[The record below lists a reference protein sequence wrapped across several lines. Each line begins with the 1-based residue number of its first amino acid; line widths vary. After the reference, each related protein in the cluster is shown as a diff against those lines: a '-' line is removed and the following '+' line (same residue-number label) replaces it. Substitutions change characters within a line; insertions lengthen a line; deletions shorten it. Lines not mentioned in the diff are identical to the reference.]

1 MLEQPKIYVSAV
13 PDNETTRIPA
23 DAVDLTSGAMGYMV
37 NDNIDGLA
45 RPDADFS
52 ISALAGANAS
62 RIGGRQ
68 ITERNI
74 VMDIIPL
81 PDFRINRER
90 LYHILPFGETRRFY
104 IETKDRFVFIDG
116 EIEKLNGAFKPDKPF
131 SFDVS
136 IICPFPW
143 VQSVK
148 LHKMKLSVGENK
160 ISYDGDIPAG
170 FTLNVPFKL
179 NTILPGMPGN
189 QTDVPI
195 IKIENGYVTDL
206 SVSIGE
212 RTFSYSGKISR
223 PYICTIPG
231 KKKFTGR
238 MYKASEAN
246 EDITTVPAF
255 GAMKK
260 HSQWPTIDIN
270 SKTIT
275 ISCADDGFSAG
286 WFNKQNVFAYRDTYS
301 GV

>member
-1 MLEQPKIYVSAV
+1 
-13 PDNETTRIPA
+13 
-23 DAVDLTSGAMGYMV
+23 
-37 NDNIDGLA
+37 
-45 RPDADFS
+45 
-52 ISALAGANAS
+52 
-62 RIGGRQ
+62 
-68 ITERNI
+68 
-74 VMDIIPL
+74 
-81 PDFRINRER
+81 
-90 LYHILPFGETRRFY
+90 
-104 IETKDRFVFIDG
+104 
-116 EIEKLNGAFKPDKPF
+116 
-131 SFDVS
+131 
-136 IICPFPW
+136 
-143 VQSVK
+143 
-148 LHKMKLSVGENK
+148 MKLSVGENK

-189 QTDVPI
+189 PTDVPI

-212 RTFSYSGKISR
+212 RTFSYSGQVCR

-275 ISCADDGFSAG
+275 ISCADDGFSAD

>member
-1 MLEQPKIYVSAV
+1 MVKHFYVGRV
-13 PDNETTRIPA
+13 PDAETTKLPS
-23 DAVDLTSGAMGYMV
+23 DVFDLYDSMKYGIV
-37 NDNIDGLA
+37 NFAGLD
-45 RPDADFS
+45 RPDADIS
-52 ISALAGANAS
+52 RSALAGANAS
-62 RIGGRQ
+62 RISGSQ
-68 ITERNI
+68 ISERNI
-74 VMDIIPL
+74 VLTIRPWIAAET
-81 PDFRINRER
+81 NRLEM
-90 LYHILPFGETRRFY
+90 YDNLPFDTDLRFY
-104 IETKDRFVFIDG
+104 IVTENRCVFIDG
-116 EIEKLNGAFKPDKPF
+116 RIEKLGGGRFTQ
-131 SFDVS
+131 DVTDIQLS

-143 VQSVK
+143 FQSVK

-212 RTFSYSGKISR
+212 RTFSYSGQVRR

-255 GAMKK
+255 GSMKK

-275 ISCADDGFSAG
+275 ISCADDGFSAN